1 MSHTFD
7 YQIEKKRTPYVHVIY
22 GSNGNWHVSSLR
34 IFPISIGTFNRNAQS
49 ATESKECV
57 FVWCPF
63 FRKNNIRSTLVSMQ
77 MTVSFSIFP
86 RYFPSGWLPGD
97 RTTSPIP
104 IRNKNADW
112 QVHWMFFFSKIGKK
126 MQLTSIVSLFGTVLQ
141 HLHM

>member
-1 MSHTFD
+1 MITKL
-7 YQIEKKRTPYVHVIY
+7 KKRITPNLLMCMLVLRFERKLACVI
-22 GSNGNWHVSSLR
+22 SR

-57 FVWCPF
+57 FVRCPF

-97 RTTSPIP
+97 RSTSPIP
-104 IRNKNADW
+104 IRNKNTDW
-112 QVHWMFFFSKIGKK
+112 QVYWTIAVFTSFSCYSLYEFRKIQKC
-126 MQLTSIVSLFGTVLQ
+126 TLQ
-141 HLHM
+141 